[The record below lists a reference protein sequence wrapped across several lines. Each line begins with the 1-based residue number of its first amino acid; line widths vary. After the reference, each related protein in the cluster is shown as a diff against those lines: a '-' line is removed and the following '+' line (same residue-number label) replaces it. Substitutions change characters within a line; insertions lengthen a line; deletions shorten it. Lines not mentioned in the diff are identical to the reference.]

1 MMSKQKKQHRH
12 KQKAS
17 VVPSLGNLDG
27 VLSSSEQV
35 VLTEALRAR
44 PPKAI
49 RIRLPQAH
57 GPAEEGI
64 LPFSSESVPWYP
76 AGFFCSETH
85 QPGRF
90 LEHAAGA
97 YFIQDAGSMLAL
109 RLLDVQPHE
118 WIADVCAAPGGKA
131 SAILEQVGPGSGF
144 LLANEPIRG
153 RLPALDFNLARV
165 GFPRYCITSKDP
177 ERLDPQWTKQFD
189 AVLVDAPCT
198 GQMLVGK
205 GKQSFAAFAESQVTH
220 SAARQQRIVSAAAQ
234 LVRPG
239 GRLVYSTC
247 TFAPDE
253 NEDVIET
260 FLATH
265 DGWCVETVSDLQPW
279 QTPRSPGGYRLYP
292 HRDRCAGAYAV
303 RLRLMGEPIVNQIH
317 SSMKEMK
324 EDLLVVG
331 EDTVG
336 STRGGYRIQ
345 QANHVTELPKDIER
359 RLEVP
364 CGKHSEIAY
373 RPAKQWLPSHAI
385 ALRRDKYWRPCATHE
400 LSDREA
406 QNFFQGLSLP
416 AGPLGWVVATWRG
429 HPLGWL
435 RGNKERL
442 NNRLPASAR
451 LGFVPVSSSLTQENL

>member
-1 MMSKQKKQHRH
+1 MSKQKKQHRL
-12 KQKAS
+12 KQKAR
-17 VVPSLGNLDG
+17 VGPPLGNLDG
-27 VLSSSEQV
+27 VLPSDEQV
-35 VLTEALRAR
+35 VLAEALRAR
-44 PPKAI
+44 PPKAV
-49 RIRLPQAH
+49 RVRLPQAH
-57 GPAEEGI
+57 GPASDGF
-64 LPFSSESVPWYP
+64 LPFSSEPVPWYS
-76 AGFFCSETH
+76 AGFFCNETH

-118 WIADVCAAPGGKA
+118 WVADVCAAPGGKA
-131 SAILEQVGPGSGF
+131 SAILEKVGPGSGF

-153 RLPALDFNLARV
+153 RVPALEFNLARV
-165 GFPRYCITSKDP
+165 GFPRYCVTSKDP
-177 ERLDPQWTKQFD
+177 ERLDLQWSQQFD

-198 GQMLVGK
+198 GQMLVGR
-205 GKQSFAAFAESQVTH
+205 GRQSFAAFSDSQVTH

-265 DGWCVETVSDLQPW
+265 DGWCVETVSELQQW

-303 RLRLMGEPIVNQIH
+303 RLRLTKKQFPDQTNTN
-317 SSMKEMK
+317 KREMK
-324 EDLLVVG
+324 EDPLVLG
-331 EDTVG
+331 EETVG

-345 QANHVTELPKDIER
+345 QANRWAELPKDIER
-359 RLEVP
+359 RLEMP
-364 CGKHSEIAY
+364 CERHSEIAY
-373 RPAKQWLPSHAI
+373 RPAKQWLPSHAL
-385 ALRRDKYWRPCATHE
+385 ALRRDELWRPCATHE

-406 QNFFQGLSLP
+406 QNFMQGLSLP
-416 AGPLGWVVATWRG
+416 AGPHGWVVATWRG

-435 RGNKERL
+435 RGNKDRL

-451 LGFVPVSSSLTQENL
+451 LGFVPLLNSLGKESL

>member
-1 MMSKQKKQHRH
+1 MSKQKKQHRL
-12 KQKAS
+12 KQKAR
-17 VVPSLGNLDG
+17 VGPPLGNLDG
-27 VLSSSEQV
+27 VLPSDEQV
-35 VLTEALRAR
+35 VLAEALRAR
-44 PPKAI
+44 PPKAV
-49 RIRLPQAH
+49 RVRLPQAH
-57 GPAEEGI
+57 GLASDGF
-64 LPFSSESVPWYP
+64 LPFSSEPVPWYS

-118 WIADVCAAPGGKA
+118 WVADVCAAPGGKA
-131 SAILEQVGPGSGF
+131 SAILEKVGPGSGF

-153 RLPALDFNLARV
+153 RVPALEFNLARV
-165 GFPRYCITSKDP
+165 GFPRYCVMSKDP
-177 ERLDPQWTKQFD
+177 ERLDLQWSQQFD

-198 GQMLVGK
+198 GQMLVGR
-205 GKQSFAAFAESQVTH
+205 GRQSFAAFSDSQVTH

-247 TFAPDE
+247 TFAQDE
-253 NEDVIET
+253 NEDIIET
-260 FLATH
+260 FLTTH
-265 DGWCVETVSDLQPW
+265 DGWCVETVSELQQW

-303 RLRLMGEPIVNQIH
+303 RLRLTKKQFPDQTNTN
-317 SSMKEMK
+317 KREMK
-324 EDLLVVG
+324 EEPLVLG
-331 EDTVG
+331 EETVG

-345 QANHVTELPKDIER
+345 QANRWAELPKDIER
-359 RLEVP
+359 RLEMP
-364 CGKHSEIAY
+364 CGRHSEIAY
-373 RPAKQWLPSHAI
+373 RPAKQWLPSHAL
-385 ALRRDKYWRPCATHE
+385 ALRRDEFWRPCATHE

-406 QNFFQGLSLP
+406 QNYIQGLSLP
-416 AGPLGWVVATWRG
+416 AGPHGWVVATWRG

-451 LGFVPVSSSLTQENL
+451 LGFVPLLSSLGKESL

>member
-1 MMSKQKKQHRH
+1 MSKQKKQHRL
-12 KQKAS
+12 KQKAR
-17 VVPSLGNLDG
+17 VGPPLGNLDG
-27 VLSSSEQV
+27 VLPSDEQV
-35 VLTEALRAR
+35 VLAEALRAR
-44 PPKAI
+44 PPKAV
-49 RIRLPQAH
+49 RVRLPQAH
-57 GPAEEGI
+57 GPANDGF
-64 LPFSSESVPWYP
+64 LPFSSEPVPWYS
-76 AGFFCSETH
+76 AGFFCNETH

-118 WIADVCAAPGGKA
+118 WVADVCAAPGGKA
-131 SAILEQVGPGSGF
+131 SAILEKVGPGSGF

-153 RLPALDFNLARV
+153 RVPALEFNLARV
-165 GFPRYCITSKDP
+165 GFPRYCVTSKDS
-177 ERLDPQWTKQFD
+177 ERLDLQWAQQFD

-198 GQMLVGK
+198 GQMLVGR
-205 GKQSFAAFAESQVTH
+205 GRQSFAAFSDSQVTH

-247 TFAPDE
+247 TFAPAE

-260 FLATH
+260 FLTTH
-265 DGWCVETVSDLQPW
+265 DGWCVETVSELQQW

-303 RLRLMGEPIVNQIH
+303 RLRLTEKQFPDQTNTN
-317 SSMKEMK
+317 KREMK
-324 EDLLVVG
+324 EDPLVLG
-331 EDTVG
+331 EETVG

-345 QANHVTELPKDIER
+345 QANRWAELPKDIER
-359 RLEVP
+359 RLEMP
-364 CGKHSEIAY
+364 CGRHSEIAY
-373 RPAKQWLPSHAI
+373 RPAKQWLPSHAL
-385 ALRRDKYWRPCATHE
+385 ALRRDEFWRPCATHE

-406 QNFFQGLSLP
+406 QNYIQGLSLP
-416 AGPLGWVVATWRG
+416 AGPHGWVVATWRG

-435 RGNKERL
+435 RGNKDRL

-451 LGFVPVSSSLTQENL
+451 LGFVPLLSSLGKESL

>member
-1 MMSKQKKQHRH
+1 MPKQKKQHRL
-12 KQKAS
+12 KQKAR
-17 VVPSLGNLDG
+17 VGLPLGNLDG
-27 VLSSSEQV
+27 VLPSDEQV
-35 VLTEALRAR
+35 VLAEALRAR
-44 PPKAI
+44 PPKAV
-49 RIRLPQAH
+49 RVRLLQSH
-57 GPAEEGI
+57 GRASNRS
-64 LPFSSESVPWYP
+64 LPFSAEPVPWYLD
-76 AGFFCSETH
+76 GFFCSGTH

-90 LEHAAGA
+90 LEYAAGA

-118 WIADVCAAPGGKA
+118 WVADVCAAPGGKA

-153 RLPALDFNLARV
+153 RLPALDYNLARV

-177 ERLDPQWTKQFD
+177 ERLDPQWIQQFD

-198 GQMLVGK
+198 GQMLVGR
-205 GKQSFAAFAESQVTH
+205 GRQSLAAFSESQVIH

-260 FLATH
+260 FLTTH
-265 DGWCVETVSDLQPW
+265 DGWFVETVSDLRPW

-303 RLRLMGEPIVNQIH
+303 RLRFKGELFPEQINT
-317 SSMKEMK
+317 SKREMK
-324 EDLLVVG
+324 EDLLVLG
-331 EDTVG
+331 EETVG
-336 STRGGYRIQ
+336 STQGGYRIQ
-345 QANHVTELPKDIER
+345 QANRWTELPKDIER
-359 RLEVP
+359 RLEMP
-364 CGKHSEIAY
+364 CGRHSEIAY
-373 RPAKQWLPSHAI
+373 RPAKQWLPSHAL
-385 ALRRDKYWRPCATHE
+385 ALRRDRYWRPCATHE

-406 QNFFQGLSLP
+406 QSFMQGLSLP
-416 AGPLGWVVATWRG
+416 AGPHGWVVATWRG

-442 NNRLPASAR
+442 NNRLPAAAR
-451 LGFVPVSSSLTQENL
+451 LGFVPLLSSVGKKNL

>member
-1 MMSKQKKQHRH
+1 
-12 KQKAS
+12 
-17 VVPSLGNLDG
+17 
-27 VLSSSEQV
+27 
-35 VLTEALRAR
+35 
-44 PPKAI
+44 
-49 RIRLPQAH
+49 
-57 GPAEEGI
+57 
-64 LPFSSESVPWYP
+64 
-76 AGFFCSETH
+76 
-85 QPGRF
+85 
-90 LEHAAGA
+90 
-97 YFIQDAGSMLAL
+97 MLAL
-109 RLLDVQPHE
+109 RLLDIQPHE
-118 WIADVCAAPGGKA
+118 WVADVCAAPGGKA
-131 SAILEQVGPGSGF
+131 SAILEEIGPGSGF

-153 RLPALDFNLARV
+153 RLPALEFNLARV

-177 ERLDPQWTKQFD
+177 ERLDPQWAKQFD

-205 GKQSFAAFAESQVTH
+205 GKQSFAAFTESQVTH

-260 FLATH
+260 FLAAH

-303 RLRLMGEPIVNQIH
+303 RLRLMGEPVLNQTNSIK
-317 SSMKEMK
+317 KEMK

-331 EDTVG
+331 EETVG
-336 STRGGYRIQ
+336 GTRGGYRIQ
-345 QANHVTELPKDIER
+345 QANHLTELPKDIER
-359 RLEVP
+359 RLEMP
-364 CGKHSEIAY
+364 CGRHSEIAY
-373 RPAKQWLPSHAI
+373 RPAKQWLPSHAL
-385 ALRRDKYWRPCATHE
+385 ALRRDEYWRPCSTHE
-400 LSDREA
+400 LSDLEA
-406 QNFFQGLSLP
+406 QNFVQGLSLP

-451 LGFVPVSSSLTQENL
+451 LGFVPLSSSSAEENL

>member
-17 VVPSLGNLDG
+17 VFPPLGNLDS
-27 VLSSSEQV
+27 VLSSNEQV
-35 VLTEALRAR
+35 VLAEALRAR

-57 GPAEEGI
+57 GPAEEGS
-64 LPFSSESVPWYP
+64 LPFSSESVPWY
-76 AGFFCSETH
+76 A
-85 QPGRF
+85 
-90 LEHAAGA
+90 
-97 YFIQDAGSMLAL
+97 AL
-109 RLLDVQPHE
+109 RLLDIQPHE

-131 SAILEQVGPGSGF
+131 SAILEEIGPGSGF

-153 RLPALDFNLARV
+153 RLPALEFNLARV

-177 ERLDPQWTKQFD
+177 ERLDPQWAKQFD

-205 GKQSFAAFAESQVTH
+205 GKQSFAAFTESQVTH

-247 TFAPDE
+247 TFAP

-260 FLATH
+260 FLAAH
-265 DGWCVETVSDLQPW
+265 DGWCVEAVSDLQPW

-303 RLRLMGEPIVNQIH
+303 RLRLMGEPVLNQTNSIK
-317 SSMKEMK
+317 KEMK

-331 EDTVG
+331 EETIG
-336 STRGGYRIQ
+336 GTRGGYRIQ
-345 QANHVTELPKDIER
+345 QANHLTELPKDIER
-359 RLEVP
+359 RLEMP
-364 CGKHSEIAY
+364 CGRHSEIAY
-373 RPAKQWLPSHAI
+373 RPAKQWIPSHAL
-385 ALRRDKYWRPCATHE
+385 ALRRDEYWRPCSTHE
-400 LSDREA
+400 LRDREA
-406 QNFFQGLSLP
+406 QNFVQGLSLP

-435 RGNKERL
+435 RGNRERL

-451 LGFVPVSSSLTQENL
+451 LGFVPVSSSSAKENL

>member
-1 MMSKQKKQHRH
+1 MSKQKKQHRL
-12 KQKAS
+12 KQKAR
-17 VVPSLGNLDG
+17 VGPPLGNLDG
-27 VLSSSEQV
+27 VLPSDEQV
-35 VLTEALRAR
+35 VLAEALRAR
-44 PPKAI
+44 PPKAV
-49 RIRLPQAH
+49 RVRLPRAH
-57 GPAEEGI
+57 GRASDGF
-64 LPFSSESVPWYP
+64 LPFSSEPVPWYS

-118 WIADVCAAPGGKA
+118 WVADVCAAPGGKA
-131 SAILEQVGPGSGF
+131 SAILEKVGPGSGF

-153 RLPALDFNLARV
+153 RVPALEFNLARV
-165 GFPRYCITSKDP
+165 GFPRYCVTSKDP
-177 ERLDPQWTKQFD
+177 ERLDLQWSQQFD

-198 GQMLVGK
+198 GQMLVGR
-205 GKQSFAAFAESQVTH
+205 GRQSFAAFSDSQVTH

-260 FLATH
+260 FLTTH
-265 DGWCVETVSDLQPW
+265 DGWCVETVSELQQW

-303 RLRLMGEPIVNQIH
+303 RLRLTEKQFPDQTNTN
-317 SSMKEMK
+317 KREMK
-324 EDLLVVG
+324 EDPLVLG
-331 EDTVG
+331 EETVG

-345 QANHVTELPKDIER
+345 QANRWAELPKDIER
-359 RLEVP
+359 RLEMP
-364 CGKHSEIAY
+364 CGRHSEIAY
-373 RPAKQWLPSHAI
+373 RPAKQWLPSHAL
-385 ALRRDKYWRPCATHE
+385 ALRRDEFWRPCATHE

-406 QNFFQGLSLP
+406 QNYIQGLSLP
-416 AGPLGWVVATWRG
+416 AGPHGWVVATWRG

-451 LGFVPVSSSLTQENL
+451 LGFVPLLSSLGKESL

>member
-1 MMSKQKKQHRH
+1 MSKQKKQHRL
-12 KQKAS
+12 KQKAR
-17 VVPSLGNLDG
+17 VGPPLGNLDG
-27 VLSSSEQV
+27 VLPSDEQV
-35 VLTEALRAR
+35 VLAEALRAR
-44 PPKAI
+44 PPKAV
-49 RIRLPQAH
+49 RVRLPQAH
-57 GPAEEGI
+57 GPANDGF
-64 LPFSSESVPWYP
+64 LPFSSEPVPWYS
-76 AGFFCSETH
+76 AGFFCNETH

-118 WIADVCAAPGGKA
+118 WVADVCAAPGGKA
-131 SAILEQVGPGSGF
+131 SAILEKVGPGSGF

-153 RLPALDFNLARV
+153 RVPALEFNLARV
-165 GFPRYCITSKDP
+165 GFPRYCVTSKDP
-177 ERLDPQWTKQFD
+177 ERLDLQWSQQFD

-198 GQMLVGK
+198 GQMLVGR
-205 GKQSFAAFAESQVTH
+205 GRQSFAAFSDSQVTH

-247 TFAPDE
+247 TFAPAE

-260 FLATH
+260 FLTTH
-265 DGWCVETVSDLQPW
+265 DGWCVETVSELQQW

-303 RLRLMGEPIVNQIH
+303 RLRLTEKQFPDQTNTN
-317 SSMKEMK
+317 KREMK
-324 EDLLVVG
+324 EDPLVLG
-331 EDTVG
+331 EETVG

-345 QANHVTELPKDIER
+345 QANRWAELPKDIER
-359 RLEVP
+359 RLEMP
-364 CGKHSEIAY
+364 CGRHSEIAY
-373 RPAKQWLPSHAI
+373 RPAKQWLPSHAL
-385 ALRRDKYWRPCATHE
+385 ALRRDEFWRPCATHE

-406 QNFFQGLSLP
+406 QNYIQGLSLP
-416 AGPLGWVVATWRG
+416 AGPHGWVVATWRG

-435 RGNKERL
+435 RGNKDRL

-451 LGFVPVSSSLTQENL
+451 LGFVPLLSSLGKESL

>member
-1 MMSKQKKQHRH
+1 MSKQKKQHRL
-12 KQKAS
+12 KQKAGFG
-17 VVPSLGNLDG
+17 PPLGNLDD
-27 VLSSSEQV
+27 VLPSDEQV
-35 VLTEALRAR
+35 VLAEALRAR
-44 PPKAI
+44 PPKAV
-49 RIRLPQAH
+49 RVRLPQAN
-57 GPAEEGI
+57 GLARDAF
-64 LPFSSESVPWYP
+64 LPFSSEPVPWYS

-118 WIADVCAAPGGKA
+118 WVADVCAAPGGKA
-131 SAILEQVGPGSGF
+131 SAILEKVGPGSGF

-153 RLPALDFNLARV
+153 RVPALEFNLARV
-165 GFPRYCITSKDP
+165 GFPRYCVTSKDP
-177 ERLDPQWTKQFD
+177 ERLDLQWAQQFD

-198 GQMLVGK
+198 GQMLVGR
-205 GKQSFAAFAESQVTH
+205 GRQSFSAFSDSQVTH

-253 NEDVIET
+253 NEDVIEN

-265 DGWCVETVSDLQPW
+265 DGWCVETVSELQQW

-303 RLRLMGEPIVNQIH
+303 RLRLTEKQFPDQTNTN
-317 SSMKEMK
+317 KREMK
-324 EDLLVVG
+324 EDPLVLG
-331 EDTVG
+331 EETVG

-345 QANHVTELPKDIER
+345 QANRWAELPKDIER
-359 RLEVP
+359 RLEMP
-364 CGKHSEIAY
+364 CGRPSEIAY
-373 RPAKQWLPSHAI
+373 RPAKQWLPSHAL
-385 ALRRDKYWRPCATHE
+385 ALRRDEFWRPYATHT

-406 QNFFQGLSLP
+406 QNFMQGLSLP
-416 AGPLGWVVATWRG
+416 AGPHGWVVATWRG

-435 RGNKERL
+435 RGNKKRL

-451 LGFVPVSSSLTQENL
+451 LGFVPLLSSLGEESL